1 MTREEAL
8 TLALKLAIT
17 APNDVL
23 ATEAVGIAESIASD
37 MDATTVDTC
46 KAIALAEIVIEG
58 DNA

>member
-17 APNDVL
+17 APNNVL
-23 ATEAVGIAESIASD
+23 VTEAVGIAESIASD

-46 KAIALAEIVIEG
+46 KAIALAEIATERRSE
-58 DNA
+58 